1 VKNALRSIG
10 IVLVM
15 ASAVVSLVAGCAHV
29 PTAKQTVAVP
39 APARDLDVLQVAIE
53 AARAVRLPAVT
64 KVDKVDGVV
73 EFGSFDTP
81 VSDYAAQVRQR
92 PDGQLLVT
100 VKGGSTDTPLTVEH
114 KAKELVMALETRL
127 RQVPANRGTTPPVP
141 SPSQPPPGPPAPTPS
156 SPAPPPTPSRQPP
169 APAPPGKNEA
179 PITVIVNVPRATL
192 RERGDP
198 NAKVIRAVS
207 RSTRLTVLGKA
218 NQWYLVRLDD
228 GTEGWIAESVTSPA
242 R

>member
-1 VKNALRSIG
+1 MNAFRSIG

-15 ASAVVSLVAGCAHV
+15 ASAVVSLVGGCAHV
-29 PTAKQTVAVP
+29 PTTKQTVAVP
-39 APARDLDVLQVAIE
+39 APARDVDVLQVAIE

-64 KVDKVDGVV
+64 KLDKVDGVV
-73 EFGSFDTP
+73 EFGSFETP

-114 KAKELVMALETRL
+114 KAKELVTALETRL
-127 RQVPANRGTTPPVP
+127 RQVPANRVTTPPVP
-141 SPSQPPPGPPAPTPS
+141 SPAQAAPGAPAPTPS
-156 SPAPPPTPSRQPP
+156 APAPSATPSRQPP
-169 APAPPGKNEA
+169 APAPPGKSEA
-179 PITVIVNVPRATL
+179 PIAVIVNVPRANL

-198 NAKVIRAVS
+198 SAKIIRAVP